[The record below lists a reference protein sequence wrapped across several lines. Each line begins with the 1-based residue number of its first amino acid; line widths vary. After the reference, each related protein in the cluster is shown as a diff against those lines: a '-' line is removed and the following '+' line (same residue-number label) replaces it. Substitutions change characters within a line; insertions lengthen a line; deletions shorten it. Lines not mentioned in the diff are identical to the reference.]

1 MLRPFPPAPWEPL
14 AHPFRGRS
22 LGVLLWAFLFAPLKD
37 HHLPGLLR
45 GRGALPRCPGSHWPL
60 LQNTL
65 GSLRPGADSSR
76 PVPHSPWLHSKSLRG
91 FHPRLLLGQVQGH
104 AVPQTRGPSS
114 HQPGAWGTEGPQTGS
129 LGAGTYVS
137 SLYSDF
143 KAAAWLVTCD
153 AWRAGSC
160 WPARLHASEE
170 PGSSPCFPRR
180 SPWNHAHAFLLSQRF
195 SLGE

>member
-45 GRGALPRCPGSHWPL
+45 GRGTLPRCPGSHWPL

-65 GSLRPGADSSR
+65 GSLRPGADSGR
-76 PVPHSPWLHSKSLRG
+76 PSLTHPGFTQSLSG

-104 AVPQTRGPSS
+104 AVQQT
-114 HQPGAWGTEGPQTGS
+114 
-129 LGAGTYVS
+129 
-137 SLYSDF
+137 
-143 KAAAWLVTCD
+143 
-153 AWRAGSC
+153 
-160 WPARLHASEE
+160 
-170 PGSSPCFPRR
+170 
-180 SPWNHAHAFLLSQRF
+180 
-195 SLGE
+195 